1 MTEFVHLHC
10 HSEFSLLDGLASAKA
25 LCETAA
31 QQNMSALALTDHG
44 VMFGAVEFYRAAQ
57 AAGIKPILGSE
68 LYVARGNRFER
79 ASGVRGSNA
88 YHLTVLAKNE
98 TGYKN
103 LMQLASK
110 AQLEGFY
117 YKPRVDKDL
126 LEQYSEGLI
135 IFSGCP
141 SAEVPR
147 LFQEGKDDEAYQMAA
162 WARDV
167 FGKENYY
174 VEIQNHPLEFLPD
187 LTKKLIEMSRRLD
200 IPLVATNDV
209 HYARKQDSYAH
220 EVLLC
225 IGTQTTM
232 KDPNRMRLG
241 ETFYMRSPDEMAALF
256 PEFPEAIRNTVRI
269 AEMVDFKMTFGEYH
283 LPLFPVPDG
292 YTAETYLRALCEEGL
307 QRRYGAHAND
317 PIVRERL
324 EHELAVIHQMGFD
337 AYFLIVWDLC
347 RFARSQNIWYNAR
360 GSAAGSIV
368 AYTLNI
374 TLVDPVHHDLIF
386 ERFLN
391 PGRLEMPDI
400 DLDFPDDRRESLI
413 NYAMHKYGSDKV
425 AQIITFGTL
434 GARAALRDSGRALD
448 MPLAEVDRIARMVPA
463 VPGKPVT
470 IKDVMNEEH
479 EFFNRE
485 FKDLFDADPTAKHL
499 IETAQSL
506 EGVSRHASTHAAGVV
521 VADRPIVEYCPLHRP
536 TKGDSENAP
545 AVTQFPMEIIN
556 TIGLL
561 KVDFLGLATL
571 TVMQRAAKLIEKYH
585 GVSYNL
591 DTIPTDDPIAFK
603 LLASGAVQGVFQ
615 VEGPGMRRILQDM
628 KPTRLEHIIALV
640 ALYRPG
646 PLEFIPNYIRRMHGK
661 EEVTYLDPGLEPI
674 LKDTYGILVYQE
686 QVMRTAIDLA
696 GYTATEAD
704 KLRKAIG
711 KKKKDDLLKQRD
723 KFVAG
728 AVKRGTREKTANEIF
743 DYFEAFARYGFNKG
757 HAADYAVV
765 TVQTAWL
772 KAMYPVEY
780 MTALMSVERGD
791 TEKIGALVA
800 DCVTLGIKVMPPDIN
815 RSGLDF
821 DIEALPD
828 KDVVGKV
835 THHRGVRFGLT
846 AVKNVGE
853 GPIQT
858 ILDARGEKPFAS
870 LDDFAR
876 RVDLRQVN
884 RRALECLIKAGAFDG
899 FGNRAQ
905 LLASVEPLMSIS
917 SEHHRAQD
925 VGQMSLFGG
934 VGASSGP
941 SAGGGSL
948 FTLPRA
954 DEPSRR
960 ETLAWEKDLIGCYL
974 GEHPLNRLAM
984 TLDRQVTHSL
994 ADLTPEMKGTPV
1006 LVAGM
1011 INSVRVRQTK
1021 KGDPFAFI
1029 TIEDLQGQVDVTLFP
1044 RVYDGVRNLLQTDTL
1059 VIVRGKVDEYNGKA
1073 NVLAD
1078 EVREYS
1084 LDAPADAY
1092 PAAEEFE
1099 PGPVAFDPEWSPPPP
1114 MDIPSD
1120 APPVLEMR
1128 APEPPPSTP
1137 PPAPT
1142 NGNGNGNGSAVK
1154 IAETAN
1160 GSPAE
1165 GDMSAELLYHLEV
1178 TLPRSGNVEEDIRR
1192 VGEAH
1197 RLLTSYSGRD
1207 TFCLLVPSG
1216 TSRVQIDFPN
1226 DTTKCNK
1233 LMIKQ
1238 LEKMLGE
1245 HAVKVI
1251 NKTPPDAREKYRQA
1265 RT

>member
-1 MTEFVHLHC
+1 
-10 HSEFSLLDGLASAKA
+10 
-25 LCETAA
+25 
-31 QQNMSALALTDHG
+31 
-44 VMFGAVEFYRAAQ
+44 
-57 AAGIKPILGSE
+57 
-68 LYVARGNRFER
+68 
-79 ASGVRGSNA
+79 
-88 YHLTVLAKNE
+88 
-98 TGYKN
+98 
-103 LMQLASK
+103 MQ
-110 AQLEGFY
+110 
-117 YKPRVDKDL
+117 
-126 LEQYSEGLI
+126 
-135 IFSGCP
+135 
-141 SAEVPR
+141 
-147 LFQEGKDDEAYQMAA
+147 
-162 WARDV
+162 
-167 FGKENYY
+167 
-174 VEIQNHPLEFLPD
+174 
-187 LTKKLIEMSRRLD
+187 
-200 IPLVATNDV
+200 
-209 HYARKQDSYAH
+209 
-220 EVLLC
+220 
-225 IGTQTTM
+225 
-232 KDPNRMRLG
+232 LG

-269 AEMVDFKMTFGEYH
+269 AEMVDFKMAFGEYH
-283 LPLFPVPDG
+283 LPVFPVPDG

-317 PIVRERL
+317 LIVRERL

-485 FKDLFDADPTAKHL
+485 FKDLFEADPTAKHL

-723 KFVAG
+723 KFVSG
-728 AVKRGTREKTANEIF
+728 AVKKGTREKTANEIF

-800 DCVTLGIKVMPPDIN
+800 DCVALGIKVLPPDVN

-828 KDVVGKV
+828 KDVIGKI
-835 THHRGVRFGLT
+835 THHRAIRFGLT

-858 ILDARGEKPFAS
+858 ILDARGDKPFAS
-870 LDDFAR
+870 LDEFAR

-884 RRALECLIKAGAFDG
+884 RRALECLIKAGAFDS

-905 LLASVEPLMSIS
+905 LLGSVEPLMSIS

-934 VGASSGP
+934 LGASSGP
-941 SAGGGSL
+941 AAGGGSL
-948 FTLPRA
+948 FVLLAPT
-954 DEPSRR
+954 SR
-960 ETLAWEKDLIGCYL
+960 
-974 GEHPLNRLAM
+974 
-984 TLDRQVTHSL
+984 
-994 ADLTPEMKGTPV
+994 
-1006 LVAGM
+1006 
-1011 INSVRVRQTK
+1011 
-1021 KGDPFAFI
+1021 
-1029 TIEDLQGQVDVTLFP
+1029 
-1044 RVYDGVRNLLQTDTL
+1044 
-1059 VIVRGKVDEYNGKA
+1059 
-1073 NVLAD
+1073 
-1078 EVREYS
+1078 
-1084 LDAPADAY
+1084 
-1092 PAAEEFE
+1092 PAARRW
-1099 PGPVAFDPEWSPPPP
+1099 PGRRTSSAATWAS
-1114 MDIPSD
+1114 IPS
-1120 APPVLEMR
+1120 
-1128 APEPPPSTP
+1128 
-1137 PPAPT
+1137 
-1142 NGNGNGNGSAVK
+1142 
-1154 IAETAN
+1154 TAW
-1160 GSPAE
+1160 
-1165 GDMSAELLYHLEV
+1165 
-1178 TLPRSGNVEEDIRR
+1178 R
-1192 VGEAH
+1192 
-1197 RLLTSYSGRD
+1197 
-1207 TFCLLVPSG
+1207 
-1216 TSRVQIDFPN
+1216 
-1226 DTTKCNK
+1226 
-1233 LMIKQ
+1233 
-1238 LEKMLGE
+1238 
-1245 HAVKVI
+1245 
-1251 NKTPPDAREKYRQA
+1251 
-1265 RT
+1265 